1 MGTRKLVEVDPL
13 KALGIYANAFRVV
26 VEAGVVD
33 QHHCLLE
40 FLVYSGTEDLAQVVG
55 RVRVRKDLL
64 PKLRDTLTE
73 VL

>member
-1 MGTRKLVEVDPL
+1 MGTRKPAEMDPL
-13 KALGIYANAFRVV
+13 KALGLYANAFRVV
-26 VEAGVVD
+26 VDAAATD

-55 RVRVRKDLL
+55 RVRVRKGLL
-64 PKLRDTLTE
+64 PRLRDTITE